1 MYNFSLEMFMSVFK
15 TTVYS
20 LGNSYLTPDQEDTV
34 LEFNFNTANRDRQ
47 LDFKVDKHVASL
59 VDHITMNLHK
69 QVGSFICNNSG
80 VCLTQLCFC
89 LSDEN
94 TYQVWSLYSFF
105 LSSLQRMS
113 TVPNK
118 KLILRY

>member
-15 TTVYS
+15 TTVFS
-20 LGNSYLTPDQEDTV
+20 LGSSYLGPDRDDQDVV

-69 QVGSFICNNSG
+69 QVG
-80 VCLTQLCFC
+80 L
-89 LSDEN
+89 
-94 TYQVWSLYSFF
+94 
-105 LSSLQRMS
+105 
-113 TVPNK
+113 
-118 KLILRY
+118 